1 MQEKQQLTRKESML
15 EKQLGTTQEYAS
27 EVARK

>member
-15 EKQLGTTQEYAS
+15 EKQLATTQKYAS